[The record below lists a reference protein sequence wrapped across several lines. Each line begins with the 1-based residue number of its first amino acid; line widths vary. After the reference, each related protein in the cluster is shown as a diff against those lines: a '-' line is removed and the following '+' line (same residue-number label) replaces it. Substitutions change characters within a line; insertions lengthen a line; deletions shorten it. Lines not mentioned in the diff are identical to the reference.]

1 MLGTVVICLFTHFC
15 LRIWAELRRRFE
27 SWNTE
32 FEDISIHSEDELN
45 GSDKE
50 PIDDRKESEETK
62 DPGEKKYR
70 KRERPH
76 IENSHNGYNRQ
87 EYLDSELPG
96 TYEQYLLRKKLRK
109 DVEGYLA
116 SDVPETYEQYSLRKK
131 LEKDIDTRHHHKQI
145 QNLAQEINGVTKAAC
160 IFYRGYIW
168 ASEKGFKEKHALFTT
183 YVTMRKK
190 MSGLKKQLDELQG
203 KVEGKLC
210 TDKSCIANNKIVRGE
225 DSQEYNEITC
235 RKWHTMRKTGQET
248 GIRPRKSG
256 LRLCPRDYSCKNR
269 LCTAWHQK
277 DAKFC
282 TTSWAPCTTWHGGKC
297 EIKLP
302 KEEPPTPIG
311 NEKMENVICT
321 NEKEKCK
328 DPECTRFHFTGMW
341 INTSPKGWI
350 EKTTARNLVPLLT
363 MKPLCSNGRYT
374 TKTPCRIHDCLKRHQ
389 YPHIRDKVSPEFNK
403 ELDED
408 KEQINKNESIV
419 GYETAETSE
428 SSRVSSSTDYT
439 PEAKK
444 SRKDEETIN
453 EARRIERPNEVARL
467 QAEPSGEDIKI
478 TDAIYSLLRKD
489 LTNKTIIPL
498 IKELLPCQTCKDK
511 GKSDMECAKTEHWE
525 RNSEPY
531 LKDGITCLVD
541 ICRKRAADKETK
553 DNKMGSTA
561 NHSSSLLT
569 DGCKLGTSSEYQTQG
584 QEKENEVAR
593 REARETRK
601 ALKKAK
607 KAIKEQRAQNRKK
620 AAKLRIKQERKDEK
634 IKAEMDKIAATQNTT
649 GWWRCGEK
657 MDQDKGSPCG
667 YHKDL
672 GATIEECLSTASDH
686 CLDCSKPGYL
696 APPVFKPIL
705 DNNGKRVMYEKAS
718 ADHID
723 QLRRFEE
730 KAKETKRE
738 KKKKEASAKQR
749 ALEYPRT
756 HPNTRAGKKLRG
768 KFSVASNKKIKEKE
782 ELERTQAKLKQPD
795 QEHNREQDELSQ
807 WSVKKNVRLEK
818 VYLTGLEFIKE
829 YDEKKNEDKKIAN
842 TLEDYS
848 NKKAEENDSSGLNR
862 KKEEEAEKQMD
873 KLEETTTVT
882 GEHCPSIS
890 KKKGITQVN
899 DYQRNLDM
907 RKLTEEEDWWQ
918 SVIDTFPKDPETGAR
933 IIPPVVRRTIFEV
946 IHPEEGHIRA
956 FKENIDEK
964 KDNYHNVFGTAK
976 LMIQRGISHHLLPQ
990 IYADYLMPLKERNLL
1005 RTRPRVRKSITALLE
1020 YMREEN
1026 PKNSKRL
1033 AGIHNIDQGR
1043 KRTNR
1048 RTN

>member
-1 MLGTVVICLFTHFC
+1 MLGTVVICLVTHFC
-15 LRIWAELRRRFE
+15 LRIWAELRKRFE

-32 FEDISIHSEDELN
+32 FGDMSIHSENELN

-50 PIDDRKESEETK
+50 PINDRKESEETK

-76 IENSHNGYNRQ
+76 IENSHNGYDRQ

-131 LEKDIDTRHHHKQI
+131 LEKDIDTRHHHRQI

-168 ASEKGFKEKHALFTT
+168 ASEKGFKEKHALFAT

-190 MSGLKKQLDELQG
+190 MSDLRKQLDELQG

-374 TKTPCRIHDCLKRHQ
+374 NKIPCRIPDCLKRHQ

-408 KEQINKNESIV
+408 KEQTNRNESIV
-419 GYETAETSE
+419 GYEAAEISK

-439 PEAKK
+439 PETKK
-444 SRKDEETIN
+444 SKKNEETKN

-478 TDAIYSLLRKD
+478 TDAVYSLLRKD
-489 LTNKTIIPL
+489 FTNKTIIPL

-511 GKSDMECAKTEHWE
+511 GKSAMECAKTEHWE

-531 LKDGITCLVD
+531 LEDGITRLVN

-553 DNKMGSTA
+553 DTEMGSTA

-569 DGCKLGTSSEYQTQG
+569 DRCKLENSSEYQTQG
-584 QEKENEVAR
+584 QEKENEAAR
-593 REARETRK
+593 KVARETRK

-634 IKAEMDKIAATQNTT
+634 IKVERDKIAATQNTIEM
-649 GWWRCGEK
+649 EK
-657 MDQDKGSPCG
+657 MIQDTKSPCG
-667 YHKDL
+667 YHKDI
-672 GATIEECLSTASDH
+672 GVTREECQKTASKH
-686 CLDCSKPGYL
+686 CRECSKPGYL
-696 APPVFKPIL
+696 APSICRPTLSNK
-705 DNNGKRVMYEKAS
+705 GTRVTYP
-718 ADHID
+718 ID
-723 QLRRFEE
+723 QLRQPQG
-730 KAKETKRE
+730 KAKETKME
-738 KKKKEASAKQR
+738 KEKKEALAKQR
-749 ALEYPRT
+749 ASEYPRT
-756 HPNTRAGKKLRG
+756 RPNTRAYCPKSKRVRG
-768 KFSVASNKKIKEKE
+768 KFSVANDKKLKEKE
-782 ELERTQAKLKQPD
+782 ELEKTQAELKTTD
-795 QEHNREQDELSQ
+795 QEINGEQNELSQ
-807 WSVKKNVRLEK
+807 WSVKKNVRIEK

-829 YDEKKNEDKKIAN
+829 YDEKKKEEKKTAN
-842 TLEDYS
+842 TLENYS
-848 NKKAEENDSSGLNR
+848 NKKAEENDLSELDR
-862 KKEEEAEKQMD
+862 KKEEGAEKQMD
-873 KLEETTTVT
+873 KFKQKTIEYEEATTVT

-933 IIPPVVRRTIFEV
+933 IIPPVVRKTIFEV
-946 IHPEEGHIRA
+946 EDPKEGLIQA
-956 FKENIDEK
+956 FKENIDGEK
-964 KDNYHNVFGTAK
+964 DHFYNIFGTAK
-976 LMIQRGISHHLLPQ
+976 LMIKQGISHHLLPR
-990 IYADYLMPLKERNLL
+990 IYTDHLMPHNKRKLL
-1005 RTRPRVRKSITALLE
+1005 RTRPRARKSITALLE
-1020 YMREEN
+1020 YMREKN
-1026 PKNSKRL
+1026 PKS
-1033 AGIHNIDQGR
+1033 
-1043 KRTNR
+1043 R
-1048 RTN
+1048 RIIRNT

>member
-1 MLGTVVICLFTHFC
+1 MLGTVVICLVTHFC
-15 LRIWAELRRRFE
+15 LRIWAELRKRFE

-32 FEDISIHSEDELN
+32 FGDMSIHSENELN

-50 PIDDRKESEETK
+50 PINDRKESEETK

-76 IENSHNGYNRQ
+76 IENSHNGYDRQ

-131 LEKDIDTRHHHKQI
+131 LEKDIDTRHHHRQI

-168 ASEKGFKEKHALFTT
+168 ASEKGFKEKHALFAT

-190 MSGLKKQLDELQG
+190 MSDLRKQLDELQG

-374 TKTPCRIHDCLKRHQ
+374 NKIPCRIPDCLKRHQ

-408 KEQINKNESIV
+408 KEQTNRNESIV
-419 GYETAETSE
+419 GYEAAEISE

-444 SRKDEETIN
+444 SKKNEETKN

-478 TDAIYSLLRKD
+478 TDAVYSLLRKD
-489 LTNKTIIPL
+489 FTNKTIIPL

-511 GKSDMECAKTEHWE
+511 GKSAMECAKTEHWE

-531 LKDGITCLVD
+531 LEDGITRLVN

-553 DNKMGSTA
+553 DTEMGSTA

-569 DGCKLGTSSEYQTQG
+569 DRCKLENSSEYQTQG
-584 QEKENEVAR
+584 QEKENEAAR
-593 REARETRK
+593 KVARETRK

-649 GWWRCGEK
+649 EMEK
-657 MDQDKGSPCG
+657 MIQDTKSPCG
-667 YHKDL
+667 YHKDI
-672 GATIEECLSTASDH
+672 GVTREECQKTASKH
-686 CLDCSKPGYL
+686 CRECSKPGYL
-696 APPVFKPIL
+696 APSICRPTL
-705 DNNGKRVMYEKAS
+705 SGKGTRVTYP
-718 ADHID
+718 ID
-723 QLRRFEE
+723 QLRQPQG
-730 KAKETKRE
+730 KAKETKME
-738 KKKKEASAKQR
+738 KEKKEALAKQR
-749 ALEYPRT
+749 ASEYPRT
-756 HPNTRAGKKLRG
+756 RPNTRAYCPKSKRVRG
-768 KFSVASNKKIKEKE
+768 KFSVANDKKLKEKE
-782 ELERTQAKLKQPD
+782 ELEKTQAELKTTD
-795 QEHNREQDELSQ
+795 QEINGEQNELSQ
-807 WSVKKNVRLEK
+807 WSVKKNVRIEK

-829 YDEKKNEDKKIAN
+829 YDEKKKEEKKTAN
-842 TLEDYS
+842 TLENYS
-848 NKKAEENDSSGLNR
+848 NKKAEENDLSELDR
-862 KKEEEAEKQMD
+862 KKEEGAEKQMD
-873 KLEETTTVT
+873 KFKQKTIEYEEATTVT

-933 IIPPVVRRTIFEV
+933 IIPPVVRKTIFEV
-946 IHPEEGHIRA
+946 EDPKEGLIQA
-956 FKENIDEK
+956 FKENIDGK
-964 KDNYHNVFGTAK
+964 KDHFYNIFGTAK
-976 LMIQRGISHHLLPQ
+976 LMIKQGISHHLLPR
-990 IYADYLMPLKERNLL
+990 IYTDHLMPHNKRKLL
-1005 RTRPRVRKSITALLE
+1005 RTRPRARKSITALLE
-1020 YMREEN
+1020 YMREKN
-1026 PKNSKRL
+1026 PKS
-1033 AGIHNIDQGR
+1033 
-1043 KRTNR
+1043 R
-1048 RTN
+1048 RIIRNT

>member
-1 MLGTVVICLFTHFC
+1 MLGTVVICLVTHFC
-15 LRIWAELRRRFE
+15 LRIWAELRKRFE

-32 FEDISIHSEDELN
+32 FEDMSIHSEDELN

-76 IENSHNGYNRQ
+76 IENGRNGYNRQ

-190 MSGLKKQLDELQG
+190 MSELKKQLDELQG

-419 GYETAETSE
+419 GYETAETNE

-467 QAEPSGEDIKI
+467 QAEPSREDIKI
-478 TDAIYSLLRKD
+478 TDAVYSLLRKD
-489 LTNKTIIPL
+489 FTNKTIIPL

-511 GKSDMECAKTEHWE
+511 GKSAMECAKTEHWE

-531 LKDGITCLVD
+531 LEDGITCLVD
-541 ICRKRAADKETK
+541 ICRKRAADKKTK
-553 DNKMGSTA
+553 DTEMGSTA

-569 DGCKLGTSSEYQTQG
+569 DRCKLENSSEYQTQG
-584 QEKENEVAR
+584 QEKENEAAR
-593 REARETRK
+593 RKARETRK

-634 IKAEMDKIAATQNTT
+634 IKDEMDKIAETQNTT
-649 GWWRCGEK
+649 GMEK

-672 GATIEECLSTASDH
+672 GATMEECQKTKSKH
-686 CLDCSKPGYL
+686 CRKCSKPGYL
-696 APPVFKPIL
+696 ALSICRPTFGS
-705 DNNGKRVMYEKAS
+705 NGIRVTYP
-718 ADHID
+718 ID
-723 QLRRFEE
+723 QLRQPQG
-730 KAKETKRE
+730 KAKETKME
-738 KKKKEASAKQR
+738 EEKKEALAKQR

-756 HPNTRAGKKLRG
+756 RPNTRAYCPKSKRVRG
-768 KFSVASNKKIKEKE
+768 KFSMATYKKLRDKE
-782 ELERTQAKLKQPD
+782 ELEKTQADLKQTD
-795 QEHNREQDELSQ
+795 QELNREQDELSQ
-807 WSVKKNVRLEK
+807 WSLKKNVKLEK

-829 YDEKKNEDKKIAN
+829 YDEKKKEEKKTAN
-842 TLEDYS
+842 TLENYS
-848 NKKAEENDSSGLNR
+848 NKEAEENDLSELDR

-873 KLEETTTVT
+873 KLKQEAIGDEEPTAVT
-882 GEHCPSIS
+882 GENCP
-890 KKKGITQVN
+890 KKGTTLILN
-899 DYQRNLDM
+899 DYKRNSDM
-907 RKLTEEEDWWQ
+907 RKFTEEKDWWQ
-918 SVIDTFPKDPETGAR
+918 SVIDTFPKDPKTGVR

-946 IHPEEGHIRA
+946 EDPKEGLIQA
-956 FKENIDEK
+956 FKENIDGK
-964 KDNYHNVFGTAK
+964 KDNFYNIFETAK
-976 LMIQRGISHHLLPQ
+976 LMIKLGTCHHLLPR
-990 IYADYLMPLKERNLL
+990 IYTDHLMPLNERKLL
-1005 RTRPRVRKSITALLE
+1005 RKRHRARKSITALLE
-1020 YMREEN
+1020 YMREKN
-1026 PKNSKRL
+1026 PKS
-1033 AGIHNIDQGR
+1033 
-1043 KRTNR
+1043 R
-1048 RTN
+1048 RIIRNT